1 MIDQLKKKVPILA
14 FVVNLNFKYLNSFL
28 VILDFVIIIVNFI
41 YSECTIAKSFITD
54 SIYYS

>member
-1 MIDQLKKKVPILA
+1 MIDQLIEKVPIPA

-41 YSECTIAKSFITD
+41 YSEGTIAKAFIKD